1 MKSLLHSLF
10 SPWTWRMAWRDTRTS
25 RGRLF
30 LFAISIVLGVAGL
43 AANGSLGKNLEQ
55 AVAEQSK
62 TLLGADLSLSSRRPF
77 TAEEENFL
85 KDLGGE
91 QSRETSFSSMIYF
104 PAGGGTRLVS
114 ARALSGGFPFY
125 GHLETEPAAAVAEF
139 RQGRG
144 ALVEQDLLFQ
154 FGAKVGD
161 NIRLGTLTIPVVGAL
176 RKVPGEIAALA
187 TVSPRVYFPMDDLP
201 KTGLLGPGSLAQY
214 KVYFQFPAQTNIAQ
228 LVTRITPQLD
238 QYRLDS
244 DTVEKRQS
252 NLGHA
257 RDNFY
262 NFLNLS
268 GLAVLLLGGV
278 GVGGGIHGHVK
289 QKLSTVA
296 VLRCLGG
303 SIGPVFAVYVAQA
316 IVLGLVGA
324 ALGASIGLVVP
335 SVLPRLLGDF
345 MPVTVNF
352 HPAWFAL
359 VRAAAVGF
367 VVCLLFCFL
376 PLLAVRRV
384 SPWVALRV
392 SFEPAARPDPLRRV
406 IIALLAAIVLGFA
419 LTQGPHWLTGLA
431 FVGGIAAV
439 FLLLA
444 ATARG
449 LTVMLA
455 RKLTALNLPFV
466 VRQGLSNLH
475 RPDNRTQLLILSLG
489 LGAFLLVG
497 IFLIQHTLM
506 SDLIVPGEGNAN
518 AVLFDIQADQK
529 EAAAKLIR
537 SLGLPVLDELP
548 RSSPC
553 ASVRS
558 RAAPSNPSSPAAT
571 PTPRPPG
578 RLRREYRSTYTDHLR
593 DAEKIIAGQWIG
605 SVKLPPTTLPPPSPS
620 KKVSPK
626 TCTSRSATK
635 SSSTCR
641 ASPCRPSSPACA
653 KSTGGAPSRI
663 FSCSSRAVSSKTP
676 PP

>member
-1 MKSLLHSLF
+1 
-10 SPWTWRMAWRDTRTS
+10 MAWRDTRTS
-25 RGRLF
+25 RGRLL
-30 LFAISIVLGVAGL
+30 LFSISIVLGVAGL

-62 TLLGADLSLSSRRPF
+62 TLLGADLSISSRRSF

-85 KDLGGE
+85 NSLGGL
-91 QSRETSFSSMIYF
+91 QARETSFSSMLYF
-104 PAGGGTRLVS
+104 VAGGGTRLVS

-125 GHLETEPAAAVAEF
+125 GRLEADPPQSVAEF

-161 NIRLGTLTIPVVGAL
+161 NIRLGKLSIPVVGAL
-176 RKVPGEIAALA
+176 RKVPGETAALA

-201 KTGLLGPGSLAQY
+201 ATGLLGTGSLAQY
-214 KVYFQFPAQTNIAQ
+214 KVFFQFPAGTNVEQ

-238 QYRLDS
+238 KFRLDS
-244 DTVEKRQS
+244 DTVQKRQR
-252 NLGHA
+252 NLGRA
-257 RDNFY
+257 LDNFY
-262 NFLNLS
+262 DFLNLS
-268 GLAVLLLGGV
+268 SLAVLMLGGV
-278 GVGGGIHGHVK
+278 GVAGGIHGHVK

-303 SIGPVFAVYVAQA
+303 GVGPVFAVYLAQG

-324 ALGASIGLVVP
+324 ALGACVGLVVP
-335 SVLPRLLGDF
+335 SALPGLLGNF
-345 MPVTVNF
+345 MPINVNF
-352 HPAWFAL
+352 RPAWFAL
-359 VRAAAVGF
+359 ARAAGIGF

-406 IIALLAAIVLGFA
+406 IFALLAAIVLGFA
-419 LTQGPHWLTGLA
+419 LTQGPHWRAAFG
-431 FVGGIAAV
+431 FVGGIAVV

-449 LTVMLA
+449 LTALA
-455 RKLTALNLPFV
+455 RKLTKLNLPFV

-475 RPDNRTQLLILSLG
+475 RPDNRTQLLLLSLG

-497 IFLIQHTLM
+497 IFLVQHTLM
-506 SDLIVPGEGNAN
+506 SDLVVPGAGNAN

-529 EAAAKLIR
+529 ESAAKLIR

-548 RSSPC
+548 IITMRIDSINGRSVESLLVGRD
-553 ASVRS
+553 SNG
-558 RAAPSNPSSPAAT
+558 RALVALAPRIPQHLQRSPARRRKNHR
-571 PTPRPPG
+571 RPMDSPSPHQ
-578 RLRREYRSTYTDHLR
+578 LRRHSHFRRGRHR
-593 DAEKIIAGQWIG
+593 Q
-605 SVKLPPTTLPPPSPS
+605 
-620 KKVSPK
+620 
-626 TCTSRSATK
+626 RF
-635 SSSTCR
+635 
-641 ASPCRPSSPACA
+641 ACD
-653 KSTGGAPSRI
+653 PR
-663 FSCSSRAVSSKTP
+663 R
-676 PP
+676 